1 MDPEATASSSEKMCL
16 FKWITSGYPPTV
28 RAEHKDVTA
37 ILRDHFDRIGHIQ
50 IADCPGRHQPGTGK
64 TDFKFLLPEIDRM
77 GFRGFVSLEYIPAP
91 DTLSSLQ
98 WLPAHGYRL

>member
-1 MDPEATASSSEKMCL
+1 MDNL
-16 FKWITSGYPPTV
+16 WISTGSPGGTQ
-28 RAEHKDVTA
+28 RDVAA

-50 IADCPGRHQPGTGK
+50 IADCPGRHQPGTGE

-91 DTLSSLQ
+91 T
-98 WLPAHGYRL
+98 P